1 MKILI
6 STDTSCVL
14 SYESLKKY
22 NISIFPLNVIVDGEE
37 FLDSVTINQEALKV
51 DMRSNKKIQ
60 TSTPPLG
67 EVISYFEKLFSE
79 GYDHVIHF
87 TISSGLSSMSD
98 LFTNVAKQY
107 FEGKVTIIDSL
118 GLSTTMLSQVFTA
131 YEDMMAGKSV
141 EEIVKNVEARKNTS
155 HVVFIPENLTA
166 LKNGGRISPTIAL
179 IGNIIG
185 IKPVILLKDGAL
197 EKSEMTK
204 KIKGT
209 FVDRINALSKEFPTS
224 EFDYS
229 IMHFDGNPH
238 VVQYICDHAKEILGD
253 VDILVGNLSIN
264 VCAHCGPGTI
274 GLIVSPKING
284 KSLYDFA
291 K

>member
-37 FLDSVTINQEALKV
+37 FLDSVTINQETLKNY
-51 DMRSNKKIQ
+51 MRANKKIQ

-67 EVISYFEKLFSE
+67 EVISYFEKLLSE
-79 GYDHVIHF
+79 GYDHIIHF

-118 GLSTTMLSQVFTA
+118 GLSITMLSQVFTA

-166 LKNGGRISPTIAL
+166 LKNGGRISPAIAA
-179 IGNIIG
+179 IGNTIG
-185 IKPVILLKDGAL
+185 IKPVINLVDGKL
-197 EKSEMTK
+197 EKSEMTRK
-204 KIKGT
+204 VKQT
-209 FVDRINALSKEFPTS
+209 FIESANKYIESYPTS
-224 EFDYS
+224 DYDYAFISFDAIETTFNYLYDT
-229 IMHFDGNPH
+229 IQNIIGEQKLLTGVIP
-238 VVQYICDHAKEILGD
+238 
-253 VDILVGNLSIN
+253 IN
-264 VCAHCGPGTI
+264 VCAHCGPGTM
-274 GLIVSPKING
+274 GLLVTKKVNG
-284 KSLYDFA
+284 KSLNEFM
-291 K
+291 

>member
-37 FLDSVTINQEALKV
+37 FLDSVTINQETLKV

-67 EVISYFEKLFSE
+67 EVISYFEKLLSE

-166 LKNGGRISPTIAL
+166 LKNGGRISPAIAA
-179 IGNIIG
+179 IGNTIG
-185 IKPVILLKDGAL
+185 IKPVINLIDGKL
-197 EKSEMTK
+197 EKSEMTRK
-204 KIKGT
+204 VKQTYIESANKY
-209 FVDRINALSKEFPTS
+209 IESYPTS
-224 EFDYS
+224 DYD
-229 IMHFDGNPH
+229 MLLLALMLLK
-238 VVQYICDHAKEILGD
+238 Q
-253 VDILVGNLSIN
+253 LSII
-264 VCAHCGPGTI
+264 CMI
-274 GLIVSPKING
+274 LFKILLASKN
-284 KSLYDFA
+284 F
-291 K
+291 